1 MARISPTASWWSL
14 RTRGR
19 ATATTLSG
27 TSSRLRQRARS
38 VASAGPVALSLPHSS
53 PPQAGQTC
61 FGRRSIQK
69 RRLQPWQRCAP

>member
-1 MARISPTASWWSL
+1 
-14 RTRGR
+14 
-19 ATATTLSG
+19 
-27 TSSRLRQRARS
+27 
-38 VASAGPVALSLPHSS
+38 VASAGPVALSLSHSS